1 MEFHWTEPGAK
12 FANLCTLCEKHAHG
26 YPYVSASCINR
37 KRDEFRVYVIPIV
50 RCRER
55 DRWNAKLECT
65 IPIFT
70 RKYYNVYIQVRWM
83 DFFSFRN
90 DGRWMETFREIRI
103 VSTLSFKPNFRPDRF
118 ERYNS
123 NDNFSKYFIQRI
135 ASTVH

>member
-1 MEFHWTEPGAK
+1 MGIHTYRLRVLIEKGTS
-12 FANLCTLCEKHAHG
+12 FAFMLSRLFVVEKG
-26 YPYVSASCINR
+26 IDGMRNSSAR
-37 KRDEFRVYVIPIV
+37 Y
-50 RCRER
+50 
-55 DRWNAKLECT
+55 LYL
-65 IPIFT
+65 